1 MSGSTRRGG
10 GGAAATD
17 RTWLSETAS
26 PALRPSTPLDV
37 ARIRDD
43 FPILQRRIRGKPL
56 VYLDNAATAQK
67 PQAVI
72 DAVSRFYRRD
82 NANIH
87 RGVHYLSAEA
97 TAAYDKVRE
106 QVAGF
111 LNARSPREVVFTRG
125 TTDSINLVAHS
136 YARTFLVPGD
146 EILITTME
154 HHSNIVPWQLACAG
168 TGAVL
173 RAAPLTPAGEVD
185 LDALLA
191 LLNDRTRMVAIT
203 HLSNAIGTINP
214 IKRVIGW
221 ARERRIPVLID
232 GAQSIAHLPV
242 DVQDLDCD
250 FFAFSGHKVFGP
262 TGVGVLYGREALLE
276 QMLPYQGGGGMINTV
291 TLEQSTWAPL
301 PAKFEAGTPM
311 VAEVIGLGAAI
322 DYLNGIGMD
331 AVRAREIELTTYAL
345 DVLTSRFGTDL
356 CIHGPSATGNRGGVV
371 SMSYKSIHPHDL
383 SQVLDQS
390 AVCVRAGHHCAKPL
404 MRRLGIAAT
413 ARASVYIYNDES
425 DIDAFADALG
435 AADELFG

>member
-168 TGAVL
+168 TGALL
-173 RAAPLTPAGEVD
+173 RAAPLTPAGGGD
-185 LDALLA
+185 LAPPPP
-191 LLNDRTRMVAIT
+191 LLNDRTPAGGIT
-203 HLSNAIGTINP
+203 PPSHP
-214 IKRVIGW
+214 I
-221 ARERRIPVLID
+221 
-232 GAQSIAHLPV
+232 
-242 DVQDLDCD
+242 
-250 FFAFSGHKVFGP
+250 GP
-262 TGVGVLYGREALLE
+262 T
-276 QMLPYQGGGGMINTV
+276 
-291 TLEQSTWAPL
+291 
-301 PAKFEAGTPM
+301 
-311 VAEVIGLGAAI
+311 
-322 DYLNGIGMD
+322 
-331 AVRAREIELTTYAL
+331 
-345 DVLTSRFGTDL
+345 
-356 CIHGPSATGNRGGVV
+356 
-371 SMSYKSIHPHDL
+371 
-383 SQVLDQS
+383 
-390 AVCVRAGHHCAKPL
+390 
-404 MRRLGIAAT
+404 
-413 ARASVYIYNDES
+413 
-425 DIDAFADALG
+425 
-435 AADELFG
+435 